1 MITSCD
7 FRFVCPMDWN
17 AMADLPDGSGKHCE
31 HCQRPVITV
40 HNRRQ
45 FKAAAKRGDCVAY
58 FPDRGARG
66 VRDDPAHGGCGS
78 NVSCESGEEAGEEGG
93 VSPSVSWLGGIGR
106 AFEKADC
113 SDERRILQNSRPDR
127 DHGN

>member
-17 AMADLPDGSGKHCE
+17 AMADLPDGSGKYCE

-58 FPDRGARG
+58 FPEGQEELPRLTGAPDDSVTIRLMGDVDPTSLAKVGKKRGKKG
-66 VRDDPAHGGCGS
+66 
-78 NVSCESGEEAGEEGG
+78 
-93 VSPSVSWLGGIGR
+93 
-106 AFEKADC
+106 
-113 SDERRILQNSRPDR
+113 
-127 DHGN
+127 